1 MGSGGCPTPWTGGSN
16 QESPQSYAS
25 ASLESVIQCK
35 GERGEREKE
44 TEEGFFWR
52 RCSSSTTILGGG
64 DAGHV
69 SGGEEP
75 LFPLKKITA
84 LAH

>member
-1 MGSGGCPTPWTGGSN
+1 MNGRKR
-16 QESPQSYAS
+16 QKR
-25 ASLESVIQCK
+25 V
-35 GERGEREKE
+35 
-44 TEEGFFWR
+44 FFWR

-75 LFPLKKITA
+75 LFPFKKITA